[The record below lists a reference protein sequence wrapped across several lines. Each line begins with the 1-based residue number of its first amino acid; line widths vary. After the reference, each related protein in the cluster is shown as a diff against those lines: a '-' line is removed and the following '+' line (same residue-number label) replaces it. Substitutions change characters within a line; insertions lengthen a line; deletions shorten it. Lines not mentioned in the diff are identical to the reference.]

1 MTEIK
6 FPEAELL
13 EKCGKLHTDF
23 TFVID
28 VANACMNC
36 HENTNIYTSH
46 GYTLN
51 RSMQI
56 LILRCFLDLVVK

>member
-1 MTEIK
+1 MTEMK

-56 LILRCFLDLVVK
+56 IR